1 MSRHTQQE
9 YSPSERRKFERV
21 DIAAASQ
28 VLVLEPEGRKAG
40 TIRQI
45 GRGGFMMVPEKTYT
59 KDNKAYRFTIH
70 EQEEEIH
77 VEVSARVLYADSEL
91 VGFQFVDLNP
101 DAAVE
106 VGIIIGKYYEAEH
119 GKS

>member
-1 MSRHTQQE
+1 MSRHTQKE

-21 DIAAASQ
+21 DITAASQ
-28 VLVLEPEGRKAG
+28 VLVLDPGGGKVG

-45 GRGGFMMVPEKTYT
+45 GRGGFMMAPEKNYT
-59 KDNKAYRFTIH
+59 KDNKTHRFTIH

-91 VGFQFVDLNP
+91 VGFQFVELDP